1 MRMSQVSHSTSA
13 WRPLLAHRHHRQ
25 LTCWVVRCRI
35 IHAMREYRGDAEWE
49 VARWEHNFARLSP
62 RHRCH
67 PRLAALSL
75 HIAYKKRTITQACMD
90 SGTAQ

>member
-1 MRMSQVSHSTSA
+1 
-13 WRPLLAHRHHRQ
+13 
-25 LTCWVVRCRI
+25 
-35 IHAMREYRGDAEWE
+35 MREYRGEAEWE

-75 HIAYKKRTITQACMD
+75 HIACK
-90 SGTAQ
+90 